1 MDKDILYFL
10 EAIGIWFFAIS
21 GALTAAEKRFDAMG
35 VIIIA
40 SVTAFGGG
48 IVRDLMIGAT
58 PVVLLTRPS
67 YLYLILGGVLIAFV
81 FNKKLN
87 KLRKTFFL
95 FDAVGLGLFAIAGM
109 QKSLIYGITP
119 MYAIT
124 MGMVTATFGGL
135 LRDIL
140 CHEVPFIFRKELYAL
155 VAVFGATLFYFLE
168 TYIQNDLIAYS
179 VSIASV
185 VVIRILAVRYNW
197 NLMRIKWYDN
207 PTKQS
212 DSK

>member
-1 MDKDILYFL
+1 MNKDILYFL

-35 VIIIA
+35 VVIIA

-48 IVRDLMIGAT
+48 IIRDLMIGAQ

-67 YLYLILGGVLIAFV
+67 YLYLILAGVLVAFI

-95 FDAVGLGLFAIAGM
+95 FDAIGLGLFAIAGM
-109 QKSLIYGITP
+109 EKSIIYGITP
-119 MYAIT
+119 IYAII

-140 CHEVPFIFRKELYAL
+140 CNEVPFIFRKELYAL
-155 VAVFGATLFYFLE
+155 VALFGATLFYFLE
-168 TYIQNDLIAYS
+168 KYVNIPIISYGT
-179 VSIASV
+179 SILLV
-185 VVIRILAVRYNW
+185 VIIRILAVKYNW
-197 NLMRIKWYDN
+197 TLIRIKWYEN
-207 PTKQS
+207 PTKQE
-212 DSK
+212 

>member
-1 MDKDILYFL
+1 MDKDILYVF
-10 EAIGIWFFAIS
+10 EAIGILFFAIS

-35 VIIIA
+35 VMIIA

-67 YLYLILGGVLIAFV
+67 YLYLIIAGVVVAFL
-81 FNKKLN
+81 FNRRLN

-95 FDAVGLGLFAIAGM
+95 FDAIGLGLFAIVGM
-109 QKSLIYGITP
+109 QKALLFNITP
-119 MYAIT
+119 MYAIVL
-124 MGMVTATFGGL
+124 GMITATFGGL

-155 VAVFGATLFYFLE
+155 VALFGATLFYFLE
-168 TYIQNDLIAYS
+168 MYCTTDLVAFGIS
-179 VSIASV
+179 VVSV
-185 VVIRILAVRYNW
+185 VVIRILAVKYNW

-207 PTKQS
+207 PTQRP